1 MANNYTF
8 PAGQNTYVPSLTG
21 NLIVDYSRNADRFP
35 LLKYTIITK
44 VEKQVGYYI
53 KMANQSQ
60 VRVVHNPN
68 DFVWADGNDAPKGT
82 VNNQQF
88 DFPQYTCQRFSYPFR
103 LGYMA
108 VDQAGWDILDQ
119 AAAYQAMQAMT
130 ARTDRVATVLTT
142 GANWGANTATAT
154 ALGGGLWSAAT
165 STNPYIKLSLFTA
178 VNNIALAT
186 NGAVQPDQLRLVL
199 NPNAARTVATSQ
211 EFIDFLKQSPTAG
224 PIFEGAGFWN
234 ARYGLP
240 PTLYGIEVVVEDSV
254 KVTSVPNATA
264 ASSFIYPDQS
274 VVLLAKTNSIQ
285 GTVGGAF
292 STLSLFAYEEFT
304 TEVLNDPLN
313 RVFNGRVTENIS
325 TTLVAP
331 ESGFLIT
338 SIGTSL

>member
-1 MANNYTF
+1 MANNYVF

-44 VEKQVGYYI
+44 VEKEVGYYI

-68 DFVWADGNDAPKGT
+68 DFVWQDGNDAPRGT
-82 VNNQQF
+82 VNNLQF
-88 DFPQYTCQRFSYPFR
+88 EFPQYQTLRLAYPFR
-103 LGYMA
+103 AGYLQ
-108 VDQAGWDILDQ
+108 VQQAGWDVIDQ
-119 AAAYQAMQAMT
+119 YAAYAAQQAMT
-130 ARTDRVATVLTT
+130 ARTDRVATLLTT
-142 GANWGANTATAT
+142 AANWGANTATAT

-165 STNPYIKLSLFTA
+165 STNPYIKLSIFTA
-178 VNNIALAT
+178 VNQIVLAT
-186 NGAVQPDQLRLVL
+186 NGAIQPDQLRIVL

-240 PTLYGIEVVVEDSV
+240 PTLYGIEVVVDDTN
-254 KVTSVPNATA
+254 KVTSVPNATLA
-264 ASSFIYPDQS
+264 NQFIYPDQD
-274 VVLLAKTNSIQ
+274 VVILAKTNSIQ

-292 STLSLFAYEEFT
+292 STLALFAYEEFT

-313 RVFNGRVTENIS
+313 RVYNGRVTENIS

-338 SIGTSL
+338 SIGTSV

>member
-1 MANNYTF
+1 MANSYVF

-35 LLKYTIITK
+35 LLKYTVLTK
-44 VEKQVGYYI
+44 VEKELGYYQ
-53 KMANQSQ
+53 KMFNQSQ
-60 VRVVHNPN
+60 ARVVHNPN
-68 DFVWADGNDAPKGT
+68 DFVWQDGNDAPRGT
-82 VNNQQF
+82 VNNPQF
-88 DFPQYTCQRFSYPFR
+88 TFPQYQTLRLAYPFR
-103 LGYMA
+103 LGYLA
-108 VDQAGWDILDQ
+108 VEQAGWDILDQ
-119 AAAYQAMQAMT
+119 SAAYAAQQAMT

-165 STNPYIKLSLFTA
+165 SANPYIKLSILTA
-178 VNNIALAT
+178 VNNIALST
-186 NGAVQPDQLRLVL
+186 LGTVQAEQLKLVL
-199 NPNAARTVATSQ
+199 NPNAARTIAASQ

-240 PTLYGIEVVVEDSV
+240 PTLYGIEVVVEDTV
-254 KVTSVPNATA
+254 KVTNVPNATA
-264 ASSFIYPDQS
+264 ASQFVYPDQS
-274 VVLLAKTNSIQ
+274 VVLMSKVNSLQ

-313 RVFNGRVTENIS
+313 RVYNGRVTENIAI
-325 TTLVAP
+325 TLVAP
-331 ESGFLIT
+331 ESGYLIT
-338 SIGTSL
+338 SIGTSI